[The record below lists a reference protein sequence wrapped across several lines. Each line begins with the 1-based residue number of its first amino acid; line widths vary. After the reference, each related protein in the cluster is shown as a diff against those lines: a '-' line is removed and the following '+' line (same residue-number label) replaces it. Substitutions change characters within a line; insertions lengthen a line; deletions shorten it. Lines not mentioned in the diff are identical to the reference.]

1 MVVVKIIEIHFQLG
15 VLVDKLIRGNIEG
28 LVASSPIVQQVSASV
43 KLIKHSPFG
52 LSTKTKFSKHHSNLP
67 ITMIKPMFF
76 DPFTET
82 TERLYILLG
91 QLALKKRKILLIYIQ
106 WKSVRQ
112 IMKRLNSL
120 RQQIKGRKRYG
131 N

>member
-1 MVVVKIIEIHFQLG
+1 
-15 VLVDKLIRGNIEG
+15 
-28 LVASSPIVQQVSASV
+28 
-43 KLIKHSPFG
+43 
-52 LSTKTKFSKHHSNLP
+52 
-67 ITMIKPMFF
+67 MFF

-120 RQQIKGRKRYG
+120 RQQIKGRKKIWQLVGVTSSECFGEFIKIDNISLKTKQEITHR
-131 N
+131 

>member
-1 MVVVKIIEIHFQLG
+1 MVYLQNKIFQASFQFANHN
-15 VLVDKLIRGNIEG
+15 DKTN
-28 LVASSPIVQQVSASV
+28 V
-43 KLIKHSPFG
+43 
-52 LSTKTKFSKHHSNLP
+52 
-67 ITMIKPMFF
+67 F